1 VAAQRSQRLSGAH
14 PLPYVTQQ
22 LQGSTA
28 PVIAVSDY
36 IRTLPES
43 IRAFVP
49 ARYVTLGTDGFGRSD
64 TRVNLRDFFEID
76 ARWIAYTALCEVWG
90 EDRARLED
98 AARTLGIDT
107 TKPLSSTV

>member
-1 VAAQRSQRLSGAH
+1 VTAQLRDSA
-14 PLPYVTQQ
+14 
-22 LQGSTA
+22 A

-43 IRAFVP
+43 IRGFVP
-49 ARYVTLGTDGFGRSD
+49 APYVTLGTDGFGRSD

-90 EDRARLED
+90 MIARGLRMQRVRW
-98 AARTLGIDT
+98 ASIRTSPVVFRLM
-107 TKPLSSTV
+107 KQSMHR